1 MISNKNLVAYV
12 NGKYILLNKASIS
25 ILDLG
30 FTNSEMIYDTF
41 RTFNKVPYFLN
52 EHLKRLTFSSKYS
65 GIKKNKRNYQNII
78 KKKFKIFKKK

>member
-12 NGKYILLNKASIS
+12 NGKYVLLEKASIS

-41 RTFNKVPYFLN
+41 RTFNKVPYFVDELL
-52 EHLKRLTFSSKYS
+52 ERVK
-65 GIKKNKRNYQNII
+65 
-78 KKKFKIFKKK
+78 